1 MSDDRLYVDV
11 PALNRGGINLERY
24 ALLARSIAGDMRQ
37 ATLTYQNA
45 GGTGEMGEKFDTN
58 YKPGERK
65 ALEFLALLDEII
77 GGGANR
83 TLLAAR
89 NFENTSD
96 DADAST
102 PK

>member
-1 MSDDRLYVDV
+1 MSEEHLEVDV
-11 PALNRGGINLERY
+11 PALNRGGVNLDRY
-24 ALLARSIAGDMRQ
+24 ALLARTIAGTIRQ
-37 ATLTYQNA
+37 ATVVYVNA

-65 ALEFLALLDEII
+65 ALEFLDLLDEIV
-77 GGGANR
+77 GGSANR
-83 TLLAAR
+83 TFLVAR
-89 NFENTSD
+89 NFDNTSD